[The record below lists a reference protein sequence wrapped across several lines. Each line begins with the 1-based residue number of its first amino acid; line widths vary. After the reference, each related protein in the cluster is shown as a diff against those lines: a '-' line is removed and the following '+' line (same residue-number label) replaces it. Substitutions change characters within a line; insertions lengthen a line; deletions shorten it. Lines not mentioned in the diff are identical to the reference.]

1 MRLAVAVVAFAVA
14 FIASAPGGLG
24 PITPVRAQ
32 DMSSSFEQVPL
43 TPKDVENFLASYP
56 ALQSLSKQLEARYG
70 APQTT
75 DEEDPAG
82 AFAGYLQNDKA
93 RAEIEGV
100 LKRYGF
106 PNFDAWSRVTNSVV
120 IAYGAVSGG
129 ETASGSD
136 NDSLDKEIEDIRKD
150 PKLTDEQKDAKI
162 AELTEQLG
170 ALDTFRP
177 LSGNVDVVRPFA
189 ARLKTLLEA
198 E

>member
-14 FIASAPGGLG
+14 YMASPPGGPG
-24 PITPVRAQ
+24 PITPVWAQ
-32 DMSSSFEQVPL
+32 ATSNSFEQVQL

-56 ALQSLSKQLEARYG
+56 AMQNLAKQLEARYG

-82 AFAGYLQNDKA
+82 AFGGYLQNDKA

-120 IAYGAVSGG
+120 IAYGAVSSG
-129 ETASGSD
+129 ETTASD

-150 PKLTDEQKDAKI
+150 PKLTEEQKDAKI

-170 ALDTFRP
+170 ALDSFRP
-177 LSGNVDVVRPFA
+177 LPGNVDVVRPYA
-189 ARLKTLLEA
+189 ARLKALLEA